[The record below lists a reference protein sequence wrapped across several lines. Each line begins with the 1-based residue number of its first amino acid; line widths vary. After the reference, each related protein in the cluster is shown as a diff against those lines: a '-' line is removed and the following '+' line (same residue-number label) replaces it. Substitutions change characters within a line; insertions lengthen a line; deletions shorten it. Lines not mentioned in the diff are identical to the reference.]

1 MALTYSQ
8 YLSRIASLAVYDE
21 DDTNFLANLPAA
33 IEYAENR
40 IYRELNLLNTVTR
53 DSSATVTASSR
64 EFTLPTSIG
73 RFVTVNGINIVTPVG
88 NGVSTGT
95 RNALQQV
102 SRDTVD
108 VLWPSNTAASATT
121 VPTQFAMVTDQT
133 VIFGPPPGAAFTAEV
148 VGTIRPTA
156 LSASNT
162 TTFLS
167 QYLPDLF
174 VAASMIQFEGFK
186 ENYGAQADNPAA
198 AISWDSQYKELFD
211 SADKEEVRKRYGM
224 GKW

>member
-1 MALTYSQ
+1 M
-8 YLSRIASLAVYDE
+8 ASLAVYDE

-33 IEYAENR
+33 IEYAEQR
-40 IYRELNLLNTVTR
+40 IYRELNLLATVTR
-53 DSSATVTASSR
+53 DSSATVTANSR

-73 RFVTVNGINIVTPVG
+73 RFVTVNGINIVTPSGSSVA
-88 NGVSTGT
+88 TGT
-95 RNALQQV
+95 RNPLQQV
-102 SRDTVD
+102 TRDVID
-108 VLWPSNTAASATT
+108 MLWPSNTAASAAT
-121 VPTQFAMVTDQT
+121 VPTQFSMVTDQT

-186 ENYGAQADNPAA
+186 QNYGAQADNPAA
-198 AISWDSQYKELFD
+198 AISWQSEYDKLFA
-211 SADKEEVRKRYGM
+211 SANGEEIRKRFGVNYRQINQAASDQS
-224 GKW
+224 